1 MNYIDATID
10 MKIADDGSPKF
21 DIVLPQIN
29 VWTYCGTNSSH
40 VVTILKNGHYWD
52 DIDDFWKFI
61 DIMRDSDSPS
71 PFNAPYIRGVKKHDA
86 DYVFDED
93 KSVKWNRNAVIEYNK
108 TVDSIQAKNKKF
120 QKKASD
126 FFNVCVSVCIKS
138 QFAYTD
144 LTINEDEIDY
154 IIAKA
159 KEYDYDFP
167 YELVERIE
175 NYCDFYAELLKKR
188 GEIKNA

>member
-1 MNYIDATID
+1 MNYIDATIE
-10 MKIADDGSPKF
+10 MKIKEDGNPKF
-21 DIVLPQIN
+21 EVVLPQIVEWTCSIEASN
-29 VWTYCGTNSSH
+29 VAIIRKD
-40 VVTILKNGHYWD
+40 VQYWD
-52 DIDDFWKFI
+52 EIDDFWKFK

-71 PFNAPYIRGVKKHDA
+71 PFNAPYIRGVKKHDT

-108 TVDSIQAKNKKF
+108 TVDLIQAKNKKF
-120 QKKASD
+120 QKNASD

-138 QFAYTD
+138 QFTYTG

-154 IIAKA
+154 IITKA

-188 GEIKNA
+188 GGN